1 MLVNLI
7 FAKPVIPESR
17 YLIDKLFNPSN
28 NVTFHALCTECGM
41 NIGTFKS
48 SDKEKHCPLCNIS
61 IDVKDNM
68 YKDFFV
74 TMNPSSR
81 IADLLKSNSSYY
93 NNIMFNRQ
101 PDNVIRYI
109 YDGKLYKAFVKNLSP
124 SDRNNYITITYNTDG
139 APLFESSQY
148 SIWPIYLMINE
159 LPMAVRTSQ
168 LIVIGLWFG
177 KKTRYEYFHE
187 TICTMY
193 E

>member
-109 YDGKLYKAFVKNLSP
+109 YMTV
-124 SDRNNYITITYNTDG
+124 NYTKR
-139 APLFESSQY
+139 LLK
-148 SIWPIYLMINE
+148 IYLLPIEIITLLLLIIRME
-159 LPMAVRTSQ
+159 LHFSKVHNIQ
-168 LIVIGLWFG
+168 FG
-177 KKTRYEYFHE
+177 QF
-187 TICTMY
+187 IL
-193 E
+193 